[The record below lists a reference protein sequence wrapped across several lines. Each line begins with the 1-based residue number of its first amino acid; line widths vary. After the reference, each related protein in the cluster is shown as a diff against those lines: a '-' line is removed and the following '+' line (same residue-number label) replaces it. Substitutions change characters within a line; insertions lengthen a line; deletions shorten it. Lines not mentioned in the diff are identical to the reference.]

1 MVIGRGKKRNVF
13 SNLHK
18 NLYHIGV
25 FTVGCDNFFLKSV
38 RSECDRNRQ
47 GNILPERSH
56 KRSFYR
62 YG

>member
-1 MVIGRGKKRNVF
+1 MVIGRDKKRNVF

-25 FTVGCDNFFLKSV
+25 FTAGCDNF
-38 RSECDRNRQ
+38 SEIRPFRMR
-47 GNILPERSH
+47 PEQTGQYFAGTFH

>member
-1 MVIGRGKKRNVF
+1 MVIGRDKKRNVF

-18 NLYHIGV
+18 KMYYSV
-25 FTVGCDNFFLKSV
+25 FLQQAVIIFLKSV
-38 RSECDRNRQ
+38 LSECDRNRQ

>member
-1 MVIGRGKKRNVF
+1 MVIGRDKKRNVF

-18 NLYHIGV
+18 KMYYIGV
-25 FTVGCDNFFLKSV
+25 FTAGCDNFLKSV
-38 RSECDRNRQ
+38 LSECDRNRQ